1 MRRALCLMTLSL
13 LGVAALAIPA
23 AAQSTHELKAEF
35 HDKHADDCPAGTDE
49 CGKGHL
55 KGFGTVTTT
64 LTFTSFAPGP
74 GPNCVTGTADRT
86 VTLDADG
93 STLLLAVA
101 GTICDQQISATF
113 TVVGGSGI
121 FAGAGGGGTFWGVAI
136 PGTPADTVHYR
147 GELVLP

>member
-1 MRRALCLMTLSL
+1 MRRALCVVTLLL
-13 LGVAALAIPA
+13 LGAAALAIPA

-35 HDKHADDCPAGTDE
+35 HDQDVCPAGAHE
-49 CGKGHL
+49 CGTGHL

-93 STLLLAVA
+93 STLLLDVA
-101 GTICDQQISATF
+101 GTICDQKISATF

-121 FAGAGGGGTFWGVAI
+121 FAGAGGGGTFWGVAF